1 MSTAEWE
8 VKYGGKLRH
17 WRVSFS
23 EGAMRIECLAARA
36 RGGQWKREGD
46 EVVRAEDVESL
57 VFGDNATTEN
67 DVRIFPR
74 DYYLVLKYRCQPRG
88 GKVKLKWWLRYI
100 GQEDLLVLLQ
110 GLEGLLESPGSRVRE
125 RQLDRLKRF
134 ARTQER
140 RVNLQ
145 REQDEHHAELLDD
158 IASAAETYRM
168 EELAIDVSRVEAR
181 KPKANGAAWI
191 FVFLALEVLI
201 PLVMRPV
208 GRLLDRLLPWGA
220 SQLETVLTLALMAA
234 FFLLLIFGLRM
245 RHARAASVDGQRV
258 FLAGDG
264 LALLAVHPKQGPSF
278 HRPSTPS
285 TAKGGTRAG
294 ATCWYSEGCG
304 EPLRIARIDGYKVKR
319 KGVELRGSFLEG
331 EVSAGSDGRAAGFV
345 PVEGGRRK
353 GKLRIW
359 RIYPDAEEERLLARL
374 DTMTGAGT
382 RAR

>member
-1 MSTAEWE
+1 
-8 VKYGGKLRH
+8 
-17 WRVSFS
+17 
-23 EGAMRIECLAARA
+23 MRIECLAARA

-57 VFGDNATTEN
+57 VFGDNAATEN
-67 DVRIFPR
+67 DVRTFPR

-88 GKVKLKWWLRYI
+88 GKVKLKWWLRDI

-158 IASAAETYRM
+158 IAGAAETCRM

-191 FVFLALEVLI
+191 FVFLALEILV

-220 SQLETVLTLALMAA
+220 SLLETVLTLALMAA
-234 FFLLLIFGLRM
+234 FFLLLIFGLKM
-245 RHARAASVDGQRV
+245 RRDRAASVDGQRV

-264 LALLAVHPKQGPSF
+264 LALLAVHPKQRLTS
-278 HRPSTPS
+278 HQPS

-294 ATCWYSEGCG
+294 AACWYSEGCG

-319 KGVELRGSFLEG
+319 KSVELRGSFLEG

-345 PVEGGRRK
+345 PAAGGRRE

-359 RIYPDAEEERLLARL
+359 RIYPEAEEERLLARL
-374 DTMTGAGT
+374 DAMTGAGT

>member
-8 VKYGGKLRH
+8 VENGGKLRH

-23 EGAMRIECLAARA
+23 EGAMRIECLVARA

-57 VFGDNATTEN
+57 VFGDNAATEN

-88 GKVKLKWWLRYI
+88 GAVKLKWWLRDI

-125 RQLDRLKRF
+125 KQLDRLKYY

-140 RVNLQ
+140 RVNHQ
-145 REQDEHHAELLDD
+145 REQDERHAELLDD
-158 IASAAETYRM
+158 IAGAAETYRM
-168 EELAIDVSRVEAR
+168 EELAIDVPRVEAR
-181 KPKANGAAWI
+181 KPKGNGGAW
-191 FVFLALEVLI
+191 VLPFLAAEVLV
-201 PLVMRPV
+201 PLVMSPV
-208 GRLLDRLLPWGA
+208 ARFLDWLLPWDA
-220 SQLETVLTLALMAA
+220 SLLQPVLTFALMAA
-234 FFLLLIFGLRM
+234 VLLLVVFWSGM

-264 LALLAVHPKQGPSF
+264 LALLAVHPKQRLHSP
-278 HRPSTPS
+278 TPS
-285 TAKGGTRAG
+285 TAKGGRGTG
-294 ATCWYSEGCG
+294 ATCWYSEGCL

-319 KGVELRGSFLEG
+319 DRVELRGSFLEG
-331 EVSAGSDGRAAGFV
+331 EVSAASDGGATGFV
-345 PVEGGRRK
+345 PVAGGRRE

-359 RIYPDAEEERLLARL
+359 RIYPDVEEERLLAKL
-374 DTMTGAGT
+374 DAMTEAGT

>member
-8 VKYGGKLRH
+8 VRYGGKLRH

-46 EVVRAEDVESL
+46 EVVHAEDVESL
-57 VFGDNATTEN
+57 VFGDNAATEN

-88 GKVKLKWWLRYI
+88 GAVKLKWWLRDI
-100 GQEDLLVLLQ
+100 GQEDLLALLQ

-125 RQLDRLKRF
+125 KQLDRLKRF
-134 ARTQER
+134 ARTQEG

-145 REQDEHHAELLDD
+145 REQDEHHSELLDD
-158 IASAAETYRM
+158 IASAAEACRM

-191 FVFLALEVLI
+191 ILFLAVEALV

-208 GRLLDRLLPWGA
+208 GRLLDWLLPQGA
-220 SQLETVLTLALMAA
+220 SLLETVLTVALMAA
-234 FFLLLIFGLRM
+234 VLLLMFFGLKR
-245 RHARAASVDGQRV
+245 RHDRAASVDGQRV

-264 LALLAVHPKQGPSF
+264 LALLVVHPKQHLAS
-278 HRPSTPS
+278 HQPS

-294 ATCWYSEGCG
+294 ATCWYSEGCL

-319 KGVELRGSFLEG
+319 SHIELRGSFLEG
-331 EVSAGSDGRAAGFV
+331 GVGAASDGGAAGFV
-345 PVEGGRRK
+345 PVEGGRRE

-359 RIYPDAEEERLLARL
+359 RIYPDAEEQRLLAKL
-374 DTMTGAGT
+374 DAMTGAGT

>member
-8 VKYGGKLRH
+8 VENGGKLRH

-23 EGAMRIECLAARA
+23 EGAMRIECLVARA

-57 VFGDNATTEN
+57 VFGDNAATEN

-88 GKVKLKWWLRYI
+88 GKVKLKWWLRDI

-145 REQDEHHAELLDD
+145 REQDEHHARLLDD
-158 IASAAETYRM
+158 IAGAAETYRM

-191 FVFLALEVLI
+191 FVFLALEILV

-220 SQLETVLTLALMAA
+220 SLLETVLTVALMTA
-234 FFLLLIFGLRM
+234 FFLLLIFGLKM
-245 RHARAASVDGQRV
+245 RHDRAASVDGQRV

-264 LALLAVHPKQGPSF
+264 LVLLAVHPKQRLTS
-278 HRPSTPS
+278 HRPS
-285 TAKGGTRAG
+285 TAKGGTGAG
-294 ATCWYSEGCG
+294 ATCWYSEGCL

-319 KGVELRGSFLEG
+319 KSVELRGSFLEG
-331 EVSAGSDGRAAGFV
+331 EVSAGSDGGAAGFV
-345 PVEGGRRK
+345 PVAGGRRE

-359 RIYPDAEEERLLARL
+359 RIYPDAEEERLLAKL
-374 DTMTGAGT
+374 DAMTGAGT